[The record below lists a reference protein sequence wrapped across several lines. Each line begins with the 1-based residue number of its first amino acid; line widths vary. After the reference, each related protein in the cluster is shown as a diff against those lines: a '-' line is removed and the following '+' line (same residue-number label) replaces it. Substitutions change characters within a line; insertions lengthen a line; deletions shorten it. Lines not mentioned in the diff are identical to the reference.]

1 MAKQVTKYQPLTEQ
15 IIERPE
21 ETWIER
27 GQRKGL
33 ISISADGSRV
43 TYHQCGNEGRTYSD
57 DYTDPEEKVRASL
70 FVELIEKYQYQ
81 PERIWI
87 EKHISDRRPD
97 FPGDLVVYEDDEL
110 KQPFILVETKSPD
123 WEPERKFKGA
133 TEQAFENAHLV
144 GGVKFVVVDCG
155 TRRVVFDY
163 ANYPPGE
170 RKKNIVRDI
179 PVRYGKVPKYR
190 FIKGDPHWDL
200 PAATFDDLARRF
212 QRCHDAIWQGG
223 KLDPAQAFDEMSK
236 LMFAKYWDEL
246 LYTKNGEPYSF
257 QIGTKE
263 SDKVVA
269 DRVRELYQDAREQ
282 KGDVFGEDL
291 KVPDHVIRQVVE
303 ILESI
308 SLKKTDLDAKG
319 RAFETFLSDIF
330 RGKMGQFFTKREIV
344 TFMVKMLDPEFRDFI
359 IDPACG
365 SGGFLLYAW
374 DHVRT
379 RLIRDFAGDLD
390 TIKTLD
396 IKFANEHI
404 FGIEINDRIARIAM
418 MDMVIHEDGS
428 SNIVCADALG
438 LWKSFPQDKVGEGR
452 FTICL
457 TNPPFGAVVKHQAT
471 LKQFEL
477 GSRRHKRT
485 SQKTEILFIERC
497 LQLLKPGGKLGIVL
511 PDGILT
517 NSSLDY
523 VRKFIEGNARI
534 LAVVSLPQH
543 AFVPAGAGVKASLL
557 FLQKFTTQQKAQFD
571 STARKARQEVEEEY
585 KPIIAKREKEIEQ
598 EVMAQ
603 RETVEADLRANAELM
618 AKIEQEVRGRA
629 GRIEKQV
636 RQQLEKEAE
645 NGAAEVGDDQI
656 QAALAA
662 EIKAQIEAELQK
674 QVDRKLKKQLQQEL
688 RAYRREVEAEME
700 EETWRRIRE
709 RLNYPIFMAIAE
721 HVGYDATDRP
731 DENELFVVDEE
742 GRINETQGILGEYKR
757 FLFEGQNYTGNGQPE
772 CMRREYRQIEGRLDP
787 DFYSQ
792 EYMELEARFQMVP
805 HRRLGEI
812 AIFSGETRNPEEQ
825 PDEEF
830 VYVDINSINASL
842 GIIDKPQILRGR
854 EAPSRARKV
863 IRSGDILIST
873 VRPYRNA
880 VARVP
885 TEFDNQICSTGF
897 AVIRNA
903 RECSLEYLFTVLRL
917 EETVRQMVRYSMGTA
932 YPAITETD
940 LRKIKIPFP
949 SGEEERQSVVAMLQD
964 ARVERD
970 RKLREAQEAVRK
982 AKDRIRAVLFKRE

>member
-133 TEQAFENAHLV
+133 IEQAFENAHLV

-404 FGIEINDRIARIAM
+404 FGVEINDRIARIAM

-438 LWKSFPQDKVGEGR
+438 PWESFPQDKVGECR

-523 VRKFIEGNARI
+523 VRKFIEENARI

-629 GRIEKQV
+629 GRIEKCGNNW
-636 RQQLEKEAE
+636 RKRPRT
-645 NGAAEVGDDQI
+645 
-656 QAALAA
+656 AL
-662 EIKAQIEAELQK
+662 
-674 QVDRKLKKQLQQEL
+674 L
-688 RAYRREVEAEME
+688 R
-700 EETWRRIRE
+700 
-709 RLNYPIFMAIAE
+709 
-721 HVGYDATDRP
+721 
-731 DENELFVVDEE
+731 
-742 GRINETQGILGEYKR
+742 
-757 FLFEGQNYTGNGQPE
+757 
-772 CMRREYRQIEGRLDP
+772 
-787 DFYSQ
+787 
-792 EYMELEARFQMVP
+792 
-805 HRRLGEI
+805 
-812 AIFSGETRNPEEQ
+812 
-825 PDEEF
+825 
-830 VYVDINSINASL
+830 
-842 GIIDKPQILRGR
+842 
-854 EAPSRARKV
+854 
-863 IRSGDILIST
+863 
-873 VRPYRNA
+873 
-880 VARVP
+880 
-885 TEFDNQICSTGF
+885 
-897 AVIRNA
+897 
-903 RECSLEYLFTVLRL
+903 
-917 EETVRQMVRYSMGTA
+917 
-932 YPAITETD
+932 
-940 LRKIKIPFP
+940 
-949 SGEEERQSVVAMLQD
+949 
-964 ARVERD
+964 
-970 RKLREAQEAVRK
+970 
-982 AKDRIRAVLFKRE
+982 

>member
-1 MAKQVTKYQPLTEQ
+1 MVKQATKYRPLTEQ
-15 IIERPE
+15 IIEQPE
-21 ETWIER
+21 ETWTER
-27 GQRKGL
+27 GLGRGL
-33 ISISADGSRV
+33 ISISADGGRV
-43 TYHQCGNEGRTYSD
+43 TYQCGNEGGTYSD
-57 DYTDPEEKVRASL
+57 DYADPEEKVRASF
-70 FVELIEKYQYQ
+70 FVELVEKYKYP
-81 PERIWI
+81 PERVWV
-87 EKHISDRRPD
+87 EKHVSDRRPD
-97 FPGDLVVYEDDEL
+97 YPGDLVVYEDDGL
-110 KQPFILVETKSPD
+110 KQPYILVETKPTD
-123 WEPERKFKGA
+123 WEPEHRFNKA
-133 TEQAFENAHLV
+133 IEQAFENAHLV
-144 GGVKFVVVDCG
+144 GGVKFVVVDCS

-170 RKKNIVRDI
+170 RKKNVVRDL
-179 PVRYGKVPKYR
+179 PVAYGNVPEYS
-190 FIKGDPHWDL
+190 FIKGDPDWDL
-200 PAATFDDLARRF
+200 PAATFDDLTRRF
-212 QRCHDAIWQGG
+212 QHCHDAIWQGG

-246 LYTKNGEPYSF
+246 RYTKNGEAYRF

-263 SDKVVA
+263 SKKVVA
-269 DRVRELYQDAREQ
+269 DRVRKVYKHAREQ

-291 KVPDHVIRQVVE
+291 KIPGHVIYLVVE
-303 ILESI
+303 ILEDI

-330 RGKMGQFFTKREIV
+330 RGKMGQFFTKRELV
-344 TFMVKMLDPEFRDFI
+344 TFMVNMLDPDWDDLI

-374 DHVRT
+374 DHVHK
-379 RLIRDFAGDLD
+379 RLVRDYAGDRD
-390 TIKTLD
+390 TIFRLD
-396 IKFANEHI
+396 WEFSRKHI

-428 SNIVCADALG
+428 SNIVCDDALSP
-438 LWKSFPQDKVGEGR
+438 WDSFPQDKIGEER
-452 FTICL
+452 FSMCL
-457 TNPPFGAVVKHQAT
+457 TNPPFGAVVKHQVT

-477 GSRRHKRT
+477 GSKQHRRA

-523 VRKFIEGNARI
+523 VRKFIEENARI

-557 FLQKFTTQQKAQFD
+557 FLQRFTTQQKAQFD
-571 STARKARQEVEEEY
+571 STARKVRQEVEEEY
-585 KPIIAKREKEIEQ
+585 KPVIARREKEIEQ

-603 RETVEADLRANAELM
+603 RETVEADLHANAEWM
-618 AKIEQEVRGRA
+618 AKIEQEVRSRA
-629 GRIEKQV
+629 GGMVQATLEVEIEV
-636 RQQLEKEAE
+636 
-645 NGAAEVGDDQI
+645 
-656 QAALAA
+656 
-662 EIKAQIEAELQK
+662 QIEAKVQKRIDRELK
-674 QVDRKLKKQLQQEL
+674 RQLQQEL
-688 RAYRREVEAEME
+688 RAYRREVKAEMK
-700 EETWRRIRE
+700 EETWQRIRE

-731 DENELFVVDEE
+731 DKNDLFMVDEE
-742 GRINETQGILGEYKR
+742 GRIDETQGILGDYKH
-757 FLFEGQNYTGNGQPE
+757 FLFEGQNYSGNDRPE
-772 CMRREYRQIEGRLDP
+772 CMQREYRQIEGRLDP
-787 DFYSQ
+787 DFHSQ
-792 EYMELEARFQMVP
+792 EYMELEIQFEMTA
-805 HRRLGEI
+805 HRRLAEI
-812 AIFSGETRNPEEQ
+812 AVFSGETRNPEEQ

-854 EAPSRARKV
+854 EAPSRARKT

-880 VARVP
+880 VASVP
-885 TEFDNQICSTGF
+885 TEFDDQICSTGF
-897 AVIRNA
+897 AVVRKA
-903 RECSLEYLFTVLRL
+903 RECDLQYLFTVLRL
-917 EETVRQMVRYSMGTA
+917 EETVKQMVRYSMGTA

-964 ARVERD
+964 ARAEREL
-970 RKLREAQEAVRK
+970 KLREAQQAIER
-982 AKDRIRAVLFKRE
+982 AKHRIRAVLFKGE